1 MKISVKQLR
10 RLIREAM
17 SQINYP
23 SGRPE
28 YTTGEPYD
36 PEELDQL
43 YYDGFH
49 DGNEEEE
56 LKRKDDEA

>member
-1 MKISVKQLR
+1 MKISVRQLR

-23 SGRPE
+23 PGRPE
-28 YTTGEPYD
+28 YTTGEPHD

-43 YYDGFH
+43 YYDGFP
-49 DGNEEEE
+49 DEIEEEE